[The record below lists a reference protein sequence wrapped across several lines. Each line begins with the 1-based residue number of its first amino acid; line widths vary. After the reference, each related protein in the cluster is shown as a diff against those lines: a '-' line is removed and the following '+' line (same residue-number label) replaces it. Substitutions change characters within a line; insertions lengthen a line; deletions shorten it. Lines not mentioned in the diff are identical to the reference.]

1 MTSSDGSG
9 RHARAYRGRGIVD
22 CILGGTAALLKS
34 LAFSCPVLAD
44 FLARLAMGDRI
55 TVTLF
60 DPFSAN
66 RNCRATFVSSMRATS
81 SYIRV
86 NLVNP

>member
-1 MTSSDGSG
+1 M
-9 RHARAYRGRGIVD
+9 
-22 CILGGTAALLKS
+22 GTAALLKS
-34 LAFSCPVLAD
+34 LAFSCLVLAD
-44 FLARLAMGDRI
+44 FPANSPTYRLAIGDRI

-66 RNCRATFVSSMRATS
+66 RNCQATFVSSMRATS